1 MYGRLM
7 KLHVKLYGILQMMV
21 DWKTGIMI
29 MILSMYK
36 IAFA

>member
-7 KLHVKLYGILQMMV
+7 KLHVELDGIVQMMV

-29 MILSMYK
+29 MVLSMYK